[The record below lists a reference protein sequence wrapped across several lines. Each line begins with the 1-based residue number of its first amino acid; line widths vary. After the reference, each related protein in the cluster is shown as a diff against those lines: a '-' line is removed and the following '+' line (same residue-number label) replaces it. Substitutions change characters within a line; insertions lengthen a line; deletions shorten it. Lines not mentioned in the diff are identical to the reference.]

1 MLRPQ
6 VPSTTAAW
14 IPERIVIAPRKQP
27 SRPAEA
33 LGKTSAKPQACLRTS
48 GDVLHYLHSPVFAS
62 SGGGHIGAVLLS
74 LTPGMDG
81 RMIAWASG
89 FAGVPYFLPS

>member
-62 SGGGHIGAVLLS
+62 SGGAIS
-74 LTPGMDG
+74 EP
-81 RMIAWASG
+81 
-89 FAGVPYFLPS
+89 FY